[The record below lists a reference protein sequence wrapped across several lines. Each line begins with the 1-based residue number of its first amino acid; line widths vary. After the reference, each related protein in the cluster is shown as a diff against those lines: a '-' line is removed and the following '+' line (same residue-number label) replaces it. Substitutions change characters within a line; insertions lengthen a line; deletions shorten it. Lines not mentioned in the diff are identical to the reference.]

1 MVILGFTMEDPNCM
15 DPGCPFKNA
24 TGAGAGRCTG
34 TPGVLSAA
42 EINEL
47 IEDGAEQTFYE
58 EEAVQVVTWDSDQ
71 WVSWDNEKTLK
82 QKMEFANKRCLG
94 G

>member
-1 MVILGFTMEDPNCM
+1 MEDPSCM
-15 DPGCPFKNA
+15 EPGCPFKNS
-24 TGAGAGRCTG
+24 TGADAGRCTG

-42 EINEL
+42 EINEI
-47 IEDGAEQTFYE
+47 IENGATQTFYE
-58 EEAVQVVTWDSDQ
+58 DEAVQVVTWNTDQ

-82 QKMEFANKRCLG
+82 MKLDYARKRCLG